1 MLVKNVARKNKFLS
15 SLSKSFF
22 QNKVYHHITLNI
34 ESFHIDLS
42 YRVFLYNMYGRDGLI
57 YQLKYSLLQD
67 LAEPHHFVSTNG
79 GHRRPP
85 LRACLTTSLRRCIS
99 PIPQDL
105 LHSLQGDQDDTRQ
118 SRGGPANNY
127 NHSIE
132 CTFCGYIMMHLE
144 MINWAFMRW

>member
-1 MLVKNVARKNKFLS
+1 MAEMGVV
-15 SLSKSFF
+15 
-22 QNKVYHHITLNI
+22 
-34 ESFHIDLS
+34 
-42 YRVFLYNMYGRDGLI
+42 

-67 LAEPHHFVSTNG
+67 LAEPHHFVSTSG

-99 PIPQDL
+99 PMPQDL

-127 NHSIE
+127 NHPIE
-132 CTFCGYIMMHLE
+132 YAFRGCIMMYLV
-144 MINWAFMRW
+144 MINRAPRRDSVRIRSVMRMNSGC